1 MITPAVLLFS
11 LSAAAM
17 VWLAGRRDAAR
28 DPRLTLVILILLAGF
43 PLLSLLPKIKLA
55 GLPEAGLAWAA
66 WLGWAWAAGA
76 LLCSLRLV
84 VALVQ
89 LTLWRRRS
97 RPVDDPDFAG
107 HHPEI
112 RLLEGLNCPVAA
124 GIIRPLILVPPA
136 WHGWSQDLRKT
147 VIAHESAHHARRD
160 PMWRAIA
167 AITCTLH
174 WFNPLVWWMA
184 SRLSQQCEYAC
195 DERVVKTGS
204 PAKNYARDLCDV
216 ASVCRAPATTLAM
229 ASHHGLEA
237 RVRRMLAPP
246 PAGSSAGVWCL
257 GLLALMSAVAFAII
271 ERHPVEFV
279 PALDTDDIRTR
290 LDADPFPGNGVD
302 VTE

>member
-11 LSAAAM
+11 LAAAAL

-28 DPRLTLVILILLAGF
+28 DPRLTLVALVLLTGF
-43 PLLSLLPKIKLA
+43 PLLSFLPKIEVS
-55 GLPEAGLAWAA
+55 GLPETGVAWAA
-66 WLGWAWAAGA
+66 WLGWVWAAGA

-84 VALVQ
+84 AALVQ
-89 LTLWRRRS
+89 LMLWRRRS
-97 RPVDDPDFAG
+97 RPVDDPDLAG

-112 RLLEGLNCPVAA
+112 RILDGLTCPVAA
-124 GIIRPLILVPPA
+124 GILRPLILVPPA
-136 WHGWSQDLRKT
+136 WHEWSQELRKT

-160 PMWRAIA
+160 PLWRAIA

-184 SRLSQQCEYAC
+184 ARLSQQCEYAC
-195 DERVVKTGS
+195 DERVVKNGS
-204 PAKNYARDLCDV
+204 PAKSYARDLCDV

-246 PAGSSAGVWCL
+246 LAGSSAGVWCL
-257 GLLALMSAVAFAII
+257 AMLALMSAVAFAVI
-271 ERHPVEFV
+271 ERNSPEIL

-290 LDADPFPGNGVD
+290 LSADPFPGNGAGD
-302 VTE
+302 AE

>member
-11 LSAAAM
+11 LAAATL

-28 DPRLTLVILILLAGF
+28 DPRLTLVVLVLLGGF
-43 PLLSLLPKIKLA
+43 PLLSFLPKIEVA
-55 GLPEAGLAWAA
+55 GLPETGVAWAA

-76 LLCSLRLV
+76 MLCSLRLV
-84 VALVQ
+84 AALVQ
-89 LTLWRRRS
+89 LTRWRRCS
-97 RPVDDPDFAG
+97 QPVDDPDFAG

-112 RLLEGLNCPVAA
+112 RILDGLNCPVAA

-136 WHGWSQDLRKT
+136 WHDWSPDLRKT

-160 PMWRAIA
+160 PLWRAVA

-184 SRLSQQCEYAC
+184 ARLAEQCEYAC
-195 DERVVKTGS
+195 DERVVKNGS

-229 ASHHGLEA
+229 ASHHGLEG

-246 PAGSSAGVWCL
+246 PAASSAGVWCF
-257 GLLALMSAVAFAII
+257 ALFALTSAVVLAVI
-271 ERHPVEFV
+271 ERKPVDFI

-290 LDADPFPGNGVD
+290 LSADPFPGNGAD
-302 VTE
+302 AAE

>member
-11 LSAAAM
+11 LAAATL

-28 DPRLTLVILILLAGF
+28 DPRLTLVALVLLGGF
-43 PLLSLLPKIKLA
+43 PLLSLLPKIKVA
-55 GLPEAGLAWAA
+55 GLPGAGFAWVE
-66 WLGWAWAAGA
+66 WFGWMWAAGA

-84 VALVQ
+84 AALVQ

-97 RPVDDPDFAG
+97 QPVDDRNFIG

-112 RLLEGLNCPVAA
+112 RILDGLACPVAA

-136 WHGWSQDLRKT
+136 WHDWSPDLRNS

-160 PMWRAIA
+160 PLWRALA

-184 SRLSQQCEYAC
+184 ARLADQCEYAC

-216 ASVCRAPATTLAM
+216 ATVCRAPATTLAM

-246 PAGSSAGVWCL
+246 PAGSTATVWCL
-257 GLLALMSAVAFAII
+257 ALLALMSAVAFAVI
-271 ERHPVEFV
+271 ERKPVDFV
-279 PALDTDDIRTR
+279 PALDIDDIRTR
-290 LDADPFPGNGVD
+290 LNADPFPGNDADG
-302 VTE
+302 